1 MTHYDMQELN
11 RKTIDFAIQQIRVG
25 MSLTELREICE
36 QYLLDNGA
44 DSFWYYDVGA
54 FIFSGD
60 ETAVS
65 ISGRKYST
73 PNRNIQ
79 KDDIITIDLS
89 PQNKRIWGDFART
102 IVIENGET
110 VRNTDDITNPEWK
123 NGLLFEHRL
132 HNELKEFVNTDTT
145 FDELYLHM
153 NSVILENGYINC
165 DFLGNLGHS
174 IEKSKIRRKYIEKGN
189 NKKLSDVRFFTF
201 EPHISCP
208 NSKYGYKMENIYYF
222 ENGKLKEL

>member
-36 QYLLDNGA
+36 QYLLANGA

-65 ISGRKYST
+65 VSGRKYST

-145 FDELYLHM
+145 FDELYRHM
-153 NSVILENGYINC
+153 NSVILANGYINC

-201 EPHISCP
+201 EPHISHP